1 MKSAGQYLLKI
12 AVLIRINNALNQIK
26 NENKNIRVCLL
37 LVALIATT
45 KSTSARQEVH
55 SKLSV
60 LQPRHAAQSR
70 NILYKALLW
79 QTMELFFMF
88 CTMTTLVLT
97 NSGKQM
103 APASEPSE
111 CQQLKKAK
119 AGRIIFSIKKYMK
132 KMYSHHFFALLYLEG
147 WGLWL
152 H

>member
-79 QTMELFFMF
+79 QTMEFVFY
-88 CTMTTLVLT
+88 VLYNDNT
-97 NSGKQM
+97 GAYELWKTDGTGVGTFRMSAAKKSKSGKD
-103 APASEPSE
+103 
-111 CQQLKKAK
+111 
-119 AGRIIFSIKKYMK
+119 Y
-132 KMYSHHFFALLYLEG
+132 FF
-147 WGLWL
+147 